1 MNSRSLRV
9 LLAAAIVAAVA
20 AVVGL
25 VWVLAGDDGSSPLPD
40 TTEPI
45 AVTEQQLR
53 DFADEVDRP
62 VYWAGA
68 SDTETYELTRLSN
81 GNVYIR
87 YLAEG
92 TEIGDPAPKYTTVV
106 TYPSETAFATLDEG
120 SKRNDATAFRFQ
132 SGALAVTYRETP
144 TSVYFAFPDPPYL
157 VEVFDPSPR
166 RARQLVRSGQVAVI
180 E

>member
-1 MNSRSLRV
+1 V
-9 LLAAAIVAAVA
+9 
-20 AVVGL
+20 AVVAVGAVVWL
-25 VWVLAGDDGSSPLPD
+25 VAGDDGSPPLPD
-40 TTEPI
+40 TTEPV
-45 AVTEQQLR
+45 AVTEEQLR

-68 SDTETYELTRLSN
+68 SETETYELTRLSN

-87 YLAEG
+87 YLPEG

-106 TYPSETAFATLDEG
+106 TYPDEAAYATLEEG
-120 SKRNDATAFRFQ
+120 SKRTDATAFRFE
-132 SGALAVTYRETP
+132 SGALAVTYVETP
-144 TSVYFAFPDPPYL
+144 TSVYFAFPDSPYL